1 MDDFI
6 LPEDVDESGPD
17 MYMDDGDQQA
27 SLTADGQLVQNLN
40 QKLSVNTCA
49 EVMSDLLKEYKS
61 VKHKLEEIDGL
72 ARQVFMQ
79 QLSSGSSILT
89 VRLRNDSP
97 FEMINWHLA
106 LTAVPFRTATAQQ
119 EATFKAAFGGIFLRD
134 ILTNAQFGNNFQV
147 FCSDHLRIPLLF
159 RTQLFKCFHLS
170 SNREP
175 CAFRL
180 ALEPVYF
187 THWDMSVPTAKIPET
202 SADRAVLYSRAEEA
216 SLL

>member
-1 MDDFI
+1 
-6 LPEDVDESGPD
+6 
-17 MYMDDGDQQA
+17 
-27 SLTADGQLVQNLN
+27 
-40 QKLSVNTCA
+40 
-49 EVMSDLLKEYKS
+49 
-61 VKHKLEEIDGL
+61 
-72 ARQVFMQ
+72 MQ

-106 LTAVPFRTATAQQ
+106 LTA
-119 EATFKAAFGGIFLRD
+119 
-134 ILTNAQFGNNFQV
+134 V

-180 ALEPVYF
+180 ALEPLSEAALLQWI
-187 THWDMSVPTAKIPET
+187 TGMSVEKSDCVNYAIVDDDSISYPLTIQIKKRGL
-202 SADRAVLYSRAEEA
+202 SYDVLLKMKNDKLANALINELKLRILVCSK
-216 SLL
+216 